1 MEHTNF
7 NYKTP
12 NKKEIVK
19 HVLYENAIF
28 DVKDIFSNKTSDE
41 SCSVSVI
48 TPTQMI
54 SVTFPYTS
62 SPDGHAGMAHI
73 LIRTVYPNDHSH
85 FYLGQRL
92 YIVERANNLFIAATK
107 EGMIVILPEESKI
120 TQSQYDSLAGFL
132 KEFKESDYVKAGKIQ
147 DFVFA
152 QDTEKG
158 DIRVKIDEI
167 DIQLEK
173 LKEDIVEKNIE
184 RKENPI
190 SEFDFSDCTTS
201 EEIMER
207 SDFYAKQLVE
217 NNKINLIEPIS
228 RTEEDEER

>member
-12 NKKEIVK
+12 IKKEIVK

-28 DVKDIFSNKTSDE
+28 DVKDLFSNKTSDE
-41 SCSVSVI
+41 SCSVSVM

-54 SVTFPYTS
+54 SVTFPYS
-62 SPDGHAGMAHI
+62 ASPDGHAGMTHI
-73 LIRTVYPNDHSH
+73 LVRTVYPNDHSH

-92 YIVERANNLFIAATK
+92 YMVERANNLFIAATK
-107 EGMIVILPEESKI
+107 DGMIIILPEKNKI
-120 TQSQYDSLAGFL
+120 TQSQYDSLANYL
-132 KEFKESDYVKAGKIQ
+132 KEFKESDYAKAGKIHNI
-147 DFVFA
+147 VFA
-152 QDTEKG
+152 QDVEKG
-158 DIRVKIDEI
+158 DIKVNINEI
-167 DIQLEK
+167 DSQLEK
-173 LKEDIVEKNIE
+173 LKEYIVEKHIE

-190 SEFDFSDCTTS
+190 SEYDFSDCTTS
-201 EEIMER
+201 EEYMEK